1 MGVFEANLQE
11 ILRLMIVQVSTIVP
25 NLQEHSR
32 CGSRQANSVQNCP
45 HDRTGSTGHFLP
57 VSRYVFGILFA
68 FIGFFLGV
76 LVGVVEGVEVRVVV
90 VVGEVVAVVVV
101 VAEVAFISGL
111 SSKMVRRQVDLC
123 SCLWL
128 HM

>member
-68 FIGFFLGV
+68 FIGFFCLHLRPQLEKWYVDKLTCV
-76 LVGVVEGVEVRVVV
+76 LVCGCTCDPW
-90 VVGEVVAVVVV
+90 VGGTCIACFGPEQ
-101 VAEVAFISGL
+101 L
-111 SSKMVRRQVDLC
+111 S
-123 SCLWL
+123 
-128 HM
+128 